1 MKKVIPV
8 ILCGGSGTRLWPLS
22 RSSFPKQFISIFEKK
37 TLFQEVVSRAKFI
50 NKKNTKNDV
59 LYVVT
64 NEECRFLALDQ
75 VNSIKD
81 NVKIK
86 ILLEPVSRN
95 TAPALTLAALQ
106 AIDEDADSIL
116 VVLPADQLIL
126 DAEKF
131 SSAIECAVQI
141 AAKGSI
147 VVLGIPPERP
157 ETGYGYIQ
165 KANKKGVRGEY
176 EVVQFVEKPGIELA
190 AQFLSSEDF
199 FWNAGIFILTA
210 RQWLNAIKVLRPK
223 LNETVSQSWMKRT
236 IDKYFIRPQQ
246 SLYQEVISES
256 IDCAV
261 IENCLQSNIPI
272 KVLPF
277 LSGWSDLG
285 SWDSVSRV
293 ALPDDLGNSSVG
305 DVIFK
310 DSETSHVHSTSR
322 LVAAVGLK
330 NMIVVET
337 PDAVLVVNKSD
348 SQNVKKVVE
357 DLASQSRHEKDLHR
371 KVYRPW
377 GWYDSVDEGEH
388 FKVKRVQVNPGAS
401 LSLQMHRHRSE
412 HWIVV
417 KGIAEIINGDKVLE
431 LKENESTYIPAGQ
444 THRLSNP
451 GKHPLEIIEVQTGS
465 YLGEDD
471 IVRFEDT
478 YGRQ

>member
-147 VVLGIPPERP
+147 VVLGNCVNLKRP
-157 ETGYGYIQ
+157 S
-165 KANKKGVRGEY
+165 K
-176 EVVQFVEKPGIELA
+176 
-190 AQFLSSEDF
+190 
-199 FWNAGIFILTA
+199 
-210 RQWLNAIKVLRPK
+210 
-223 LNETVSQSWMKRT
+223 
-236 IDKYFIRPQQ
+236 
-246 SLYQEVISES
+246 
-256 IDCAV
+256 
-261 IENCLQSNIPI
+261 
-272 KVLPF
+272 
-277 LSGWSDLG
+277 
-285 SWDSVSRV
+285 
-293 ALPDDLGNSSVG
+293 
-305 DVIFK
+305 
-310 DSETSHVHSTSR
+310 
-322 LVAAVGLK
+322 
-330 NMIVVET
+330 
-337 PDAVLVVNKSD
+337 
-348 SQNVKKVVE
+348 
-357 DLASQSRHEKDLHR
+357 
-371 KVYRPW
+371 
-377 GWYDSVDEGEH
+377 
-388 FKVKRVQVNPGAS
+388 
-401 LSLQMHRHRSE
+401 
-412 HWIVV
+412 
-417 KGIAEIINGDKVLE
+417 
-431 LKENESTYIPAGQ
+431 
-444 THRLSNP
+444 
-451 GKHPLEIIEVQTGS
+451 
-465 YLGEDD
+465 
-471 IVRFEDT
+471 
-478 YGRQ
+478 

>member
-236 IDKYFIRPQQ
+236 IDKYFINFWQF
-246 SLYQEVISES
+246 I
-256 IDCAV
+256 
-261 IENCLQSNIPI
+261 
-272 KVLPF
+272 
-277 LSGWSDLG
+277 
-285 SWDSVSRV
+285 
-293 ALPDDLGNSSVG
+293 
-305 DVIFK
+305 IF
-310 DSETSHVHSTSR
+310 
-322 LVAAVGLK
+322 
-330 NMIVVET
+330 MI
-337 PDAVLVVNKSD
+337 
-348 SQNVKKVVE
+348 
-357 DLASQSRHEKDLHR
+357 
-371 KVYRPW
+371 
-377 GWYDSVDEGEH
+377 
-388 FKVKRVQVNPGAS
+388 
-401 LSLQMHRHRSE
+401 
-412 HWIVV
+412 
-417 KGIAEIINGDKVLE
+417 II
-431 LKENESTYIPAGQ
+431 
-444 THRLSNP
+444 
-451 GKHPLEIIEVQTGS
+451 
-465 YLGEDD
+465 
-471 IVRFEDT
+471 
-478 YGRQ
+478 

>member
-1 MKKVIPV
+1 
-8 ILCGGSGTRLWPLS
+8 
-22 RSSFPKQFISIFEKK
+22 
-37 TLFQEVVSRAKFI
+37 
-50 NKKNTKNDV
+50 
-59 LYVVT
+59 
-64 NEECRFLALDQ
+64 
-75 VNSIKD
+75 
-81 NVKIK
+81 
-86 ILLEPVSRN
+86 
-95 TAPALTLAALQ
+95 
-106 AIDEDADSIL
+106 
-116 VVLPADQLIL
+116 
-126 DAEKF
+126 
-131 SSAIECAVQI
+131 
-141 AAKGSI
+141 
-147 VVLGIPPERP
+147 LGIPPECP

-223 LNETVSQSWMKRT
+223 LNETISQSWMKRT
-236 IDKYFIRPQQ
+236 IDKSFIRPQQ
-246 SLYQEVISES
+246 SLYQEVLSES
-256 IDCAV
+256 IDYAV

-285 SWDSVSRV
+285 SWDAVSRV

-310 DSETSHVHSTSR
+310 NSETSHIHSTSR

-337 PDAVLVVNKSD
+337 PDAVLVLNKSD

-357 DLASQSRHEKDLHR
+357 DLTSQSRHEKNLHR

-451 GKHPLEIIEVQTGS
+451 VKHPLEIIEVQTGS

-471 IVRFEDT
+471 IVRFEDA

>member
-37 TLFQEVVSRAKFI
+37 TLFQEVVSRAKLI

-81 NVKIK
+81 DVKIK

-147 VVLGIPPERP
+147 VVLGIPPECP

-223 LNETVSQSWMKRT
+223 INETISQSWMKRT
-236 IDKYFIRPQQ
+236 IDKSFIRPQQ
-246 SLYQEVISES
+246 SLYQEVLSES
-256 IDCAV
+256 IDYAV

-285 SWDSVSRV
+285 SWDAVSRV

-310 DSETSHVHSTSR
+310 NSETSHIHSTSR

-337 PDAVLVVNKSD
+337 PDAVLVLNKSD

-357 DLASQSRHEKDLHR
+357 DLTSQSRHEKDLHR

-431 LKENESTYIPAGQ
+431 LKENESTYIPVGQ

-471 IVRFEDT
+471 IVRFEDA

>member
-81 NVKIK
+81 DVKIK

-471 IVRFEDT
+471 IVRFEDA